1 MKLKE
6 KMRLAELRAKS
17 NLSDTEKSELTA
29 LETKASKAGLN
40 ADEIAATF
48 APDGDG
54 GEGGDGKSGKEGD
67 AKHTSEEELTNLIT
81 AAVTKAFTDAGDNH
95 GVDTDKLV
103 AEIKAAAKANS
114 GKALTAEMVEAIV
127 VKHNGGTAIDKDA
140 LVAEIKGML
149 PKQGITEAD
158 LAKALSDFAA
168 SIKAPA
174 QHQFVT
180 DSFERDFPFEHRGQ
194 NLTVAEKQLANVC
207 LANVSDEAKAKVKA
221 EGGRVPTSMN
231 DGISEDQLKYAA
243 KRGAQMT
250 KGLRHSIMYGGKAL
264 TTGSSGNGAELIP
277 SDLSSDLQARM
288 YLESQ
293 VAAEFLASEIDMP
306 TATFKFPMT
315 TTRPNFYVGSEAPDP
330 HGLTESTPGTSEITL
345 DAKKL
350 IGYSEYSYEADE
362 DAIVAVLPIIQE
374 GLASGAADAFEGAL
388 INGDTTAT
396 HQDSDIHAVSGHSS
410 KLFKG
415 LRKLALAG
423 GITKDLST
431 GNISASN
438 IAAMRK
444 LMLRWGLKPRDLML
458 IVGPQGYNDIVTLAE
473 TLTFDKVG
481 NAAATRILTGEA
493 GSIYGIRIVVSS
505 QVREDLNASGVYDG
519 SVTSKGSML
528 LVHRPSFI
536 VGVKRGFTVEV
547 DTDKRRQVN
556 QVIASFRRDF
566 VPKET
571 PSASLPFV
579 CLGYNNAV

>member
-6 KMRLAELRAKS
+6 KMRLAVLKALATPTDEQA
-17 NLSDTEKSELTA
+17 TEMAA
-29 LETKASKAGLN
+29 LETKATEANL
-40 ADEIAATF
+40 DIAELCKTF
-48 APDGDG
+48 AADADGDG
-54 GEGGDGKSGKEGD
+54 GDD
-67 AKHTSEEELTNLIT
+67 VAHHTSEAQLVDLIT
-81 AAVTKAFTDAGDNH
+81 KAVGAAVPDGS
-95 GVDTDKLV
+95 GVDTAKLIG
-103 AEIKAAAKANS
+103 EIQAAAKANKTE
-114 GKALTAEMVEAIV
+114 GITAKQVEDIV
-127 VKHNGGTAIDKDA
+127 VKHNGGTGIDKEA
-140 LVAEIKGML
+140 LVAEIKSLM
-149 PKQGITEAD
+149 PSQGVTEAT

-168 SIKAPA
+168 SIKMPA
-174 QHQFVT
+174 ANEFAT
-180 DSFERDFPFEHRGQ
+180 GASDRDFPFEHRGQ

-207 LANVSDEAKAKVKA
+207 LAHVSEEAKSKVKA
-221 EGGRVPTSMN
+221 AGGTVPTSMN
-231 DGISEDQLKYAA
+231 HGIADDQLAYAE
-243 KRGAQMT
+243 KRGANQL
-250 KGLRHSIMYGGKAL
+250 KGLRHSVMYGGKAL
-264 TTGSSGNGAELIP
+264 TTGSAGNGLELIP
-277 SDLSSDLQARM
+277 SDLASDLQARM

-315 TTRPNFYVGSEAPDP
+315 TSRPNFYVGTEAPDP
-330 HGLTESTPGTSEITL
+330 HGLTESTSGTALITL

-374 GLASGAADAFEGAL
+374 GLAAGAADAFEGAL

-396 HQDSDIHAVSGHSS
+396 HMDSDINAVAGHSS

-423 GITKDLST
+423 STTKDLTT
-431 GNISASN
+431 GDVSASN

-444 LMLRWGLKPRDLML
+444 QMLRWGLKPRDLML
-458 IVGPQGYNDIVTLAE
+458 IVGPQGYNDAVTLAE

-481 NAAATRILTGEA
+481 NANAARILTGEA

-505 QVREDLNASGVYDG
+505 QVREDLNATGVYDG
-519 SVTSKGSML
+519 VTTTKGSML

-571 PSASLPFV
+571 VSTSIPTV
-579 CLGYNNAV
+579 VLGYNNDVA